1 MKAGIPTVHS
11 RGNESM
17 RIASKQR
24 DYWTTE
30 ARPLESRRRTGGPHE
45 CYLGLNKQD
54 SIHLILGEKGLAAET
69 READDVRMACASE
82 SDVGLFS
89 RERGSYRSLEECPL
103 RQLEKLTNAPTNRQA
118 FWENE
123 NESQSGS
130 LEAAVSL
137 SDLIE
142 SSSLQVWHCGIFLT
156 CLQALTQC
164 QTYLT

>member
-1 MKAGIPTVHS
+1 MLFEGE
-11 RGNESM
+11 RGSC
-17 RIASKQR
+17 
-24 DYWTTE
+24 
-30 ARPLESRRRTGGPHE
+30 AR
-45 CYLGLNKQD
+45 
-54 SIHLILGEKGLAAET
+54 
-69 READDVRMACASE
+69 E
-82 SDVGLFS
+82 SDVGLLS

-142 SSSLQVWHCGIFLT
+142 SSSLQV
-156 CLQALTQC
+156 
-164 QTYLT
+164 

>member
-1 MKAGIPTVHS
+1 M
-11 RGNESM
+11 
-17 RIASKQR
+17 
-24 DYWTTE
+24 
-30 ARPLESRRRTGGPHE
+30 
-45 CYLGLNKQD
+45 
-54 SIHLILGEKGLAAET
+54 GEKGLAAET

-142 SSSLQVWHCGIFLT
+142 SSSLQV
-156 CLQALTQC
+156 
-164 QTYLT
+164 